1 MKESSALTS
10 HPCSLSLGERR
21 PAGNAALMWFRPQL
35 TERFMVLHVT
45 AVCVCVCVWGG
56 KRHRWWVEI
65 KKLGFVQQT
74 MLNTGRRR
82 GRRGITLT

>member
-10 HPCSLSLGERR
+10 HPCSLSLSERR

-45 AVCVCVCVWGG
+45 AVCVCACVGG
-56 KRHRWWVEI
+56 ANVTAGGWRLRNWD
-65 KKLGFVQQT
+65 LSS
-74 MLNTGRRR
+74 RRC
-82 GRRGITLT
+82 